1 MQCGMCRSLSRWGVH
16 PAWLRH
22 STMQPQAAPT
32 NADAVM
38 SGVQPL
44 ILQRQVWIYCTWA
57 TVGLTLMSLVRWMS
71 G

>member
-1 MQCGMCRSLSRWGVH
+1 
-16 PAWLRH
+16 
-22 STMQPQAAPT
+22 MQPQAAPT